1 MNVQE
6 LRQKRAAA
14 IDAATE
20 IVNAAIAE
28 GRALTDEE
36 QAKVDGYKAEAK
48 RLDATIDQA
57 VEVMGMSK
65 SLEKPSASPVSRVP
79 ALAGPVPDMK
89 TQNESGFKSLGEFL
103 STIRFNRFDD
113 RLQALQKM
121 DDGPS
126 GGYNVPRE
134 FISDLLMVSD
144 DEALVRP
151 RATVIPAGQ
160 SPDAGVDMPALD
172 QGAESNMYGGVTV
185 EWIAEGAQ
193 KPETAAKFK
202 QIQLT
207 PSEVAAHI
215 PVTDKLLRN
224 WSAAEMVLT
233 NLLRRALI
241 AAEDDAF
248 IAGDGS
254 GKPLGFLHANTTARI
269 DVPRQVANA
278 ISYDDI
284 LAMEEAFKGQNALW
298 VCSRKAKTA
307 LSLIKDDNGQP
318 LFRGPRDGFPATLG
332 GSPLIMHD
340 AMPQLGQLGDL
351 VLVDLSYY
359 LIKDGF
365 GIAVDIS
372 QHERFSRN
380 QTVIKA
386 FTNVDGKVWLTEPL
400 ITRGGDTVS
409 PFVALDVPSGG

>member
-160 SPDAGVDMPALD
+160 SPDAGVDKI
-172 QGAESNMYGGVTV
+172 GR
-185 EWIAEGAQ
+185 
-193 KPETAAKFK
+193 
-202 QIQLT
+202 
-207 PSEVAAHI
+207 AH
-215 PVTDKLLRN
+215 V
-224 WSAAEMVLT
+224 
-233 NLLRRALI
+233 
-241 AAEDDAF
+241 
-248 IAGDGS
+248 
-254 GKPLGFLHANTTARI
+254 
-269 DVPRQVANA
+269 
-278 ISYDDI
+278 
-284 LAMEEAFKGQNALW
+284 
-298 VCSRKAKTA
+298 
-307 LSLIKDDNGQP
+307 
-318 LFRGPRDGFPATLG
+318 
-332 GSPLIMHD
+332 
-340 AMPQLGQLGDL
+340 
-351 VLVDLSYY
+351 
-359 LIKDGF
+359 
-365 GIAVDIS
+365 
-372 QHERFSRN
+372 
-380 QTVIKA
+380 
-386 FTNVDGKVWLTEPL
+386 
-400 ITRGGDTVS
+400 
-409 PFVALDVPSGG
+409 